1 MRTMVR
7 AASFGLEMD
16 RPGPTGLRAAFF
28 SLWFVDLVATIC
40 FFVVPYA
47 SELNP
52 ITVFL
57 YQVLGFPGVVIAAI
71 SYAVI
76 VIAIGHALSRP
87 LDVGFV
93 AVMVALYATFASS
106 NVYLLLFGESLLE
119 TIVF

>member
-1 MRTMVR
+1 MVR

-28 SLWFVDLVATIC
+28 GLWFVDLVATIG

-47 SELNP
+47 TELNP
-52 ITVFL
+52 VTVFL
-57 YQVLGFPGVVIAAI
+57 YNVFGFAGVVLAAI
-71 SYAVI
+71 SYAAV

-87 LDVGFV
+87 LDVSFV
-93 AVMVALYATFASS
+93 AIVVALYATFASS